1 VRGTIL
7 PEQIL
12 TGSIDDFCAM
22 SGLGET
28 QVWKMIKGRAV
39 ENEGLEEIL

>member
-1 VRGTIL
+1 VKGTIL

-12 TGSIDDFCAM
+12 TCSLMTFAAM

-28 QVWKMIKGRAV
+28 HVWKMIKGRAV
-39 ENEGLEEIL
+39 EHEGLEEIL